1 MRSEHSRQ
9 KTNALEDSQ
18 NQKRRVRYGDW
29 QTEGNPFPAVDLTL
43 SIKEINIPKVH
54 TEEDSFIFVCIYAA
68 GDEGDGEQVD
78 EQKSNR
84 GGGNGPN

>member
-1 MRSEHSRQ
+1 
-9 KTNALEDSQ
+9 L
-18 NQKRRVRYGDW
+18 
-29 QTEGNPFPAVDLTL
+29 L
-43 SIKEINIPKVH
+43 IKEINIPKVH
-54 TEEDSFIFVCIYAA
+54 TEEDSFIFVRIYAA